1 MYSSKSSPRSFSNH
15 PLLHSLRIKKRARPE
30 ISLSSS
36 SSMSSSS
43 NVASASSCSS
53 LPRSMEY
60 KTSSRIF
67 RFSWYAAYSTSS
79 ASAYKIRLGEA
90 SGEKSSLGTASK
102 NFIGLPPYS
111 TDIRFLFYYCN
122 LFPLTKQDAKS
133 SWPPLQKP
141 RAFIFFVLSDFIS
154 GET

>member
-1 MYSSKSSPRSFSNH
+1 
-15 PLLHSLRIKKRARPE
+15 
-30 ISLSSS
+30 
-36 SSMSSSS
+36 
-43 NVASASSCSS
+43 
-53 LPRSMEY
+53 
-60 KTSSRIF
+60 
-67 RFSWYAAYSTSS
+67 
-79 ASAYKIRLGEA
+79 A

-102 NFIGLPPYS
+102 NFIGLSPYS